1 MRDEI
6 YCGGLISEEGLE
18 HSAKGSVWKNHK
30 YVKKEDGR
38 YYYPDDMKGKPKPKV
53 QSDAS
58 EEELQA
64 AENEYREAE
73 AAYEANPTEEN
84 RARLTEASDNYDR
97 AKSVRRNR
105 GEQVGV
111 TGKEGA
117 KQIFK
122 KKANEHLN
130 GLFNRPSSNT
140 AQMLSTRANY
150 PVGAKNPTTSQL
162 KKGASVVGK
171 FVKSRV
177 EYLQKEHER
186 AEKIDQWYKDG
197 KPVITDENADMYLT
211 RSAMPATNGNE
222 QSYKG
227 SHLTYGAGRSDY
239 SKLNNNSNRSKAAR
253 HIGISRPKNIIGRTA
268 SKDGMDQFLEDHP
281 SLRKGSNGRPVASID
296 ASPYKKKRRHK

>member
-18 HSAKGSVWKNHK
+18 HSAKGSVWKKHK

-84 RARLTEASDNYDR
+84 RARLAEASDNYDR

-111 TGKEGA
+111 TGTEAAKEGA

-150 PVGAKNPTTSQL
+150 PVGAKHPTTSQL
-162 KKGASVVGK
+162 KKGASLVGK

-177 EYLQKEHER
+177 EYLQKEHEH
-186 AEKIDQWYKDG
+186 AQKIDQWYKDG

-211 RSAMPATNGNE
+211 RS
-222 QSYKG
+222 
-227 SHLTYGAGRSDY
+227 GARMNTR
-239 SKLNNNSNRSKAAR
+239 KP
-253 HIGISRPKNIIGRTA
+253 ISRKKNVI
-268 SKDGMDQFLEDHP
+268 S
-281 SLRKGSNGRPVASID
+281 GSARID
-296 ASPYKKKRRHK
+296 AKKRRRK